1 MKISGRDSFTAP
13 VTSAVATME
22 NNKYPTRKNTKI
34 SFRTDEVTFSKL
46 KIISR
51 HANTTISSLIESL
64 LIDYVLRND
73 NPLPQPD
80 DKRRHPRRKCTIPAI
95 LQMRDD
101 AYGYYNNGTI
111 IDMSYDS
118 MQIIV
123 HDSFGDKAANLE
135 FNILFSLPTRP
146 HPFLLACKC
155 IRLNYMNNECV
166 IIARFACSSDED
178 ATTLLKYINSSDTIT
193 DRKNSPGFS

>member
-1 MKISGRDSFTAP
+1 
-13 VTSAVATME
+13 ME
-22 NNKYPTRKNTKI
+22 NANKHQTRKNTKI
-34 SFRTDEVTFSKL
+34 SFRTDEATFSKL

-64 LIDYVLRND
+64 LVEYVLLHD
-73 NPLPQPD
+73 NPLPQHD
-80 DKRRHPRRKCTIPAI
+80 DKRRHPRRKCSIPAI

-111 IDMSYDS
+111 IDISYDS

-123 HDSFGDKAANLE
+123 HESFADKAVNLE

-155 IRLNYMNNECV
+155 IRMNYINNDCV
-166 IIARFACSSDED
+166 IIAKFASSSDED
-178 ATTLLKYINSSDTIT
+178 AETLLKYIDSSDTIV
-193 DRKNSPGFS
+193 DRNNPPRFS